1 MDRGGL
7 YAIVFDSKS
16 ANSDA
21 VEQRILKQLLI
32 EIAEGHKNDRD
43 LTSFFRQRDWSKLET
58 GKRVVHAL
66 LKIKVQRA
74 DLYACAREIVE
85 PIYMAR

>member
-1 MDRGGL
+1 MGSAFER
-7 YAIVFDSKS
+7 KS

-21 VEQRILKQLLI
+21 VQQRILMQLLI
-32 EIAEGHKNDRD
+32 EVAEGHKNDRD
-43 LTSFFRQRDWSKLET
+43 LSSFFRQRDWSKLET
-58 GKRVVHAL
+58 GRCVVHAF

-74 DLYACAREIVE
+74 DLYARAREIAE

>member
-1 MDRGGL
+1 MRS
-7 YAIVFDSKS
+7 VFDGKR
-16 ANSDA
+16 ANIDVA
-21 VEQRILKQLLI
+21 EQRILTQLLI
-32 EIAEGHKNDRD
+32 EVAQGHKNDRD

-58 GKRVVHAL
+58 GRRVVHAL